1 MWTLPNKPCC
11 KTPFLRYYATGKTI
25 CRRCLELDGFCFKW
39 EDAEAIEATL
49 SCGCPHEWMTFDA
62 ENNSPVDDH
71 ARAGWTVGLSASG
84 VPCLELCPPELLALV
99 EKQRAATT
107 AYEIE
112 AAKIEAL
119 FNGPPRDDIAP
130 DEVAFWHNVK
140 MSEGAPFQEAM
151 RQKNRA
157 DRAVWNYVENVLRVS
172 QGLPK
177 VGEGWVNEMRLYR
190 AVEVLFPDDE
200 VIHHY
205 RADWLGRLE
214 LDVYV
219 VQANIAFEY
228 QGIQHYEPL
237 DHWGGEEALERNQ
250 ERDAEKSRRCA
261 THGTP
266 LVEVKYTEKVS
277 VDLVTD
283 KLRRLDLLE

>member
-1 MWTLPNKPCC
+1 M
-11 KTPFLRYYATGKTI
+11 
-25 CRRCLELDGFCFKW
+25 
-39 EDAEAIEATL
+39 
-49 SCGCPHEWMTFDA
+49 
-62 ENNSPVDDH
+62 
-71 ARAGWTVGLSASG
+71 
-84 VPCLELCPPELLALV
+84 

-214 LDVYV
+214 LMCMSFKRTSLSS
-219 VQANIAFEY
+219 IREY
-228 QGIQHYEPL
+228 SIMNRWTIGEAKRPL
-237 DHWGGEEALERNQ
+237 NATKNGMP
-250 ERDAEKSRRCA
+250 KSPD
-261 THGTP
+261 G
-266 LVEVKYTEKVS
+266 V
-277 VDLVTD
+277 
-283 KLRRLDLLE
+283 LRTVRLWSRLNTQKRFLLTL

>member
-1 MWTLPNKPCC
+1 MV
-11 KTPFLRYYATGKTI
+11 
-25 CRRCLELDGFCFKW
+25 CFEW
-39 EDAEAIEATL
+39 DEAEAIEASL
-49 SCGCPHEWMTFDA
+49 ECRCPHEWETFAA
-62 ENNSPVDDH
+62 ENNFAVDEH

-99 EKQRAATT
+99 EKQRAATA

-112 AAKIEAL
+112 AAKIDAL

-130 DEVAFWHNVK
+130 DEVTFWHNVK
-140 MSEGAPFQEAM
+140 MSEAEPFQEAT

-190 AVEVLFPDDE
+190 AVEALFPDDE

-228 QGIQHYEPL
+228 QGIQHYEPQ
-237 DHWGGEEALERNQ
+237 DQWGGEDAFERGR
-250 ERDAEKSRRCA
+250 ERDAEKARRCA
-261 THGTP
+261 AHGTP
-266 LVEVKYTEKVS
+266 MVEVKYTETVS
-277 VDLVTD
+277 VDLVAG
-283 KLRRLDLLE
+283 KLRCLGLLKTLWKSC

>member
-1 MWTLPNKPCC
+1 MV
-11 KTPFLRYYATGKTI
+11 
-25 CRRCLELDGFCFKW
+25 CFEW
-39 EDAEAIEATL
+39 DEAEAIEASL
-49 SCGCPHEWMTFDA
+49 ECRCPHEWETFAA
-62 ENNSPVDDH
+62 ENNFAVDEH

-99 EKQRAATT
+99 EKQRAATA

-112 AAKIEAL
+112 AAKIDAL

-130 DEVAFWHNVK
+130 DEVTFWHNVK
-140 MSEGAPFQEAM
+140 MSEGEPFQEAL

-157 DRAVWNYVENVLRVS
+157 DRAVWNYIENVLRVS

-190 AVEVLFPDDE
+190 AVEALFPNDE

-219 VQANIAFEY
+219 VQADIAFEY
-228 QGIQHYEPL
+228 QGIQHYEPQ
-237 DHWGGEEALERNQ
+237 DQWGGEDAFERGQ

-283 KLRRLDLLE
+283 KLRRLGLLK